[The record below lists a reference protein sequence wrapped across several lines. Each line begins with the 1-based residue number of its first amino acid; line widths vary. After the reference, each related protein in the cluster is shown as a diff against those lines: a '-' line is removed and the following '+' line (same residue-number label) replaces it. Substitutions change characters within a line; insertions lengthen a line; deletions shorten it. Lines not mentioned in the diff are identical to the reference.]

1 MYYRNAN
8 ANRYSVMLAPAGPVD
23 TIPPTVPVNLTAVVA
38 SDSQIDLSW
47 ETAEDTETGIAQYKV
62 FRDGE
67 IVATIKGLEFS
78 DTGLD
83 EATEYT
89 YTLSAVNY
97 HGVEGPKS
105 MPVATTTLKRT
116 EPSHT
121 HYLPCLRAAMW
132 QVSPASRAAQINQL
146 KGLARIERCAPHS
159 WDSMPISSIIGGMV
173 S

>member
-1 MYYRNAN
+1 MYYRAGDH
-8 ANRYSVMLAPAGPVD
+8 YGLKLAPAGPVD
-23 TIPPTVPVNLTAVVA
+23 MTPPTAPANLTAVAVN
-38 SDSQIDLSW
+38 DSQIDLSW
-47 ETAEDTETGIAQYKV
+47 ETAEDTDTGIAQYKV

-97 HGVEGPKS
+97 HGVEGPQS
-105 MPVATTTLKRT
+105 MPVVTTTLKRT
-116 EPSHT
+116 EPSDT
-121 HYLPCLRAAMW
+121 HYLPCLRTAMW
-132 QVSPASRAAQINQL
+132 QIFPASKVAQINL
-146 KGLARIERCAPHS
+146 LNGLSWIERCAPHS
-159 WDSMPISSIIGGMV
+159 WDSMPISSIIGGVV